1 VSKPAVPWRGLPPT
15 VADVLEPELPAIAR
29 EVLAAIGR
37 EVPEYVR
44 PLEGAFGE
52 AVRTGVDE
60 ALRRFISLIR
70 NPDTVSES
78 GRQVYV
84 ALGRAELRFGRTLD
98 ALQAAYR
105 VGARVAWRR
114 FAKASH
120 VAGLDHETVAR
131 LAEAIFAYIDEL
143 SADSVEGYAQA
154 QSDLAGERERRRQEL
169 VAALL
174 GRAAGADPAALAT
187 SLSWRL
193 PQTAAT
199 LACPIGRLAGLAH
212 RLGAEALAAPFEG
225 FGCIILPDAEGPGRR
240 NAVKVAA
247 ADREAAIGPDVPLDR
262 LPLSWRLATAALELA
277 DGKNLAVAD
286 EHLDA
291 LLVHEAAPVVERIAA
306 RRLAALTELTPSA
319 RSRMASTAL
328 AYVQHVGNAA
338 AMARDLHLHPQTAR
352 YRIARLRELL
362 GDQLDDPDARFEL
375 EAALRVQHYWTD
387 GTYTRGRPSSAA

>member
-1 VSKPAVPWRGLPPT
+1 VSKSTGLWRGLPPT

-37 EVPEYVR
+37 EVPEYAR

-70 NPDTVSES
+70 NPDTVDDS

-114 FAKASH
+114 FAEASH
-120 VAGLDHETVAR
+120 VAGLDHDIVAR

-187 SLSWRL
+187 SLTWRL

-199 LACPIGRLAGLAH
+199 LACPTDRLAGLAH
-212 RLGAEALAAPFEG
+212 RLGPEALAAPFEG
-225 FGCIILPDAEGPGRR
+225 FGCVILPDAEGPGRR
-240 NAVKVAA
+240 DAVRVAA
-247 ADREAAIGPDVPLDR
+247 AEREAAIGPDVPLDR
-262 LPLSWRLATAALELA
+262 LPLSWRLATAAVELA
-277 DGKNLAVAD
+277 DGRNLTVAD
-286 EHLDA
+286 EHLGA

-306 RRLAALTELTPSA
+306 RRLAPLTELTPSS

-328 AYVQHVGNAA
+328 AYVQHAGNAA

-362 GDQLDDPDARFEL
+362 GDQVDDPDARFEL
-375 EAALRVQHYWTD
+375 EAALRAQHYWTD
-387 GTYTRGRPSSAA
+387 GAYTRGQPRSAA